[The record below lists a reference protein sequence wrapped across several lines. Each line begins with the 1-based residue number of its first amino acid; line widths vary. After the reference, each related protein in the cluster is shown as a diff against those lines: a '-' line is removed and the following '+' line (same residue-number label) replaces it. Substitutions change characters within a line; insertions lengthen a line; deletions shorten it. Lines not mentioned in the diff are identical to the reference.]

1 MIFPEGAEGKG
12 EDHFRKNEAHSK
24 REGQLYE
31 LAIIFFKSEL
41 VNFLKWHESYLINI
55 KNISSVCQAQS
66 WN

>member
-1 MIFPEGAEGKG
+1 MQKGK
-12 EDHFRKNEAHSK
+12 ERITLEKNEARSK
-24 REGQLYE
+24 REGELYE